1 MEVAKSGRKYQT
13 MWEEEI
19 GQVKQ
24 EVAKSGR
31 LEQAMY
37 NFIKWNFNWKK
48 VFQDKEFYECT
59 T

>member
-1 MEVAKSGRKYQT
+1 MEVAKDQT
-13 MWEEEI
+13 MSEEGS

-37 NFIKWNFNWKK
+37 NFIK
-48 VFQDKEFYECT
+48 
-59 T
+59 